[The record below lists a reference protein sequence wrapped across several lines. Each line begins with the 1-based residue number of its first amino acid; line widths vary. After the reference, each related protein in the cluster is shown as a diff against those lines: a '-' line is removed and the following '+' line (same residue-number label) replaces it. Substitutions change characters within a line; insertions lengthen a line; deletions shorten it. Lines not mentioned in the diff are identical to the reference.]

1 MMKRDYY
8 DLLEIK
14 VTAGPEEIKRA
25 YHRLA
30 HRYHPDK
37 NPGNPSA
44 EEHFKRITEAY
55 EVLQNDRKRA
65 DYDRFG
71 HRRERGGFEGFRDPF
86 ASPFGTPFQ
95 KETMDDFLGEMF
107 KEFFGDSRP
116 RGRRN
121 KGADLRLNLELSL
134 EEAAFGSEQTIRF
147 FRNSICPQCQGSR
160 CSPGTAPVICPV
172 CRGVG
177 ALRVQRGFFVVENTC
192 SRCRGKGQ
200 IILQSCSA
208 CGGIGFVKIR
218 REMEVQI
225 PAGVEDGTRLKV
237 HGEGEINA
245 HGGKAGDLNIVVS
258 IRKHSLFDRVGK
270 DLFCEVPL
278 TLLQALVGAEVEIPT
293 LKGRIR
299 MKVPAGLSS
308 GKLLVVK
315 GEGMPHLQ
323 EGGRGDLKVRIRL
336 EVPSKLNRQERE
348 MLDEFKRKKRK
359 GHEDFLREVRSRIHS

>member
-1 MMKRDYY
+1 MKRDYY
-8 DLLEIK
+8 DLLEIE
-14 VTAGPEEIKRA
+14 VTAGPEEIKKA
-25 YHRLA
+25 YRRLA

-37 NPGNPSA
+37 NPGDPAA
-44 EEHFKRITEAY
+44 EEQFKRITEAY
-55 EVLQNDRKRA
+55 EVLQDDRKRA
-65 DYDRFG
+65 DYNRYG
-71 HRRERGGFEGFRDPF
+71 RRKGRGGFAGSREPF
-86 ASPFGTPFQ
+86 TSPFGTPFER
-95 KETMDDFLGEMF
+95 ETIDDFLGEMF
-107 KEFFGDSRP
+107 KEFFGEPRP
-116 RGRRN
+116 RSGKN

-147 FRNSICPQCQGSR
+147 LRSSICPQCRGSR
-160 CSPGTAPVICPV
+160 CSPGTAPMICPV

-177 ALRVQRGFFVVENTC
+177 ALRVQRGFFVVESTC
-192 SRCRGKGQ
+192 SRCRGNGR

-208 CGGIGFVKIR
+208 CGGNGFVKIR
-218 REMEVQI
+218 REMRVNI

-237 HGEGEINA
+237 HGEGEIGA
-245 HGGKAGDLNIVVS
+245 RGGKAGDLNIFVS

-278 TLLQALVGAEVEIPT
+278 TLLQALVGAEIEIPT

-323 EGGRGDLKVRIRL
+323 EAGRGDLKVRIRL
-336 EVPSKLNRQERE
+336 EIPSKLNRQERE
-348 MLDEFKRKKRK
+348 TLDEFKRKKRR
-359 GHEDFLREVRSRIHS
+359 GHEDFLREVQGRIHS